1 MRNVVALLCL
11 AVLRVG
17 NARLEHR
24 DAFLELDTLLVP
36 AHVAL
41 KHEIAF
47 LEMIVFLHVALDA
60 RLDLG
65 QLVSLADQR
74 SVPLA
79 QLRVAS
85 SMLRL
90 LQKAGG
96 RHARKVR
103 DAVLRKECTEIA
115 DLDVKGRDG
124 LGDFLRAC
132 VAAVEHPVARVC
144 LAK

>member
-17 NARLEHR
+17 NARLEHC

-41 KHEIAF
+41 KDEIAF
-47 LEMIVFLHVALDA
+47 LEMIVLLHVALDA

-79 QLRVAS
+79 QLRVAG

-90 LQKAGG
+90 LQKARG

-103 DAVLRKECTEIA
+103 DAVLRKERTEIA
-115 DLDVKGRDG
+115 DLDVKGRHG